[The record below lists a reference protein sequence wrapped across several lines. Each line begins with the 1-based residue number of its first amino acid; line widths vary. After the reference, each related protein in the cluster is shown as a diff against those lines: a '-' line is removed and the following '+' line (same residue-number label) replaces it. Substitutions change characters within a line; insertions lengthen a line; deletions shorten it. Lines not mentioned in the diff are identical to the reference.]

1 MKSYSIILA
10 DPPWPSVSTGARGN
24 AADNYKLM
32 TLDEICR
39 VPVPAAEDCA
49 LFLWARSPALLEA
62 LAVMSAW
69 GFRYVTVAFVWEKVS
84 SRGEPRWGIGLYTR
98 PSVELCLLGM
108 RGKLEVKAHDIGQ
121 VIRARRGQH
130 SRKPDEQYD
139 LIERLFGDL
148 PRIELFARREI
159 VGWDCWGLQVGDGAE
174 PSESQQEDEQNKP
187 AGGLDKLWEE

>member
-10 DPPWPSVSTGARGN
+10 DPPWPSVSTGPRGN
-24 AADNYKLM
+24 AADNYPLM

-39 VPVPAAEDCA
+39 VPIPAAKDCA
-49 LFLWARSPALLEA
+49 LFLWVRSPALPEA
-62 LAVMSAW
+62 FTVMTAW
-69 GFRYVTVAFVWEKVS
+69 GFRYVTVAFVWQKVS
-84 SRGEPRWGIGLYTR
+84 TRGEPMWGIGLYTR

-108 RGKLEVKAHDIGQ
+108 RGKLEVKGHDVGQ

-148 PRIELFARREI
+148 PRLEMFARRAI
-159 VGWDCWGLQVGDGAE
+159 VGWESWGNQVGDGAA
-174 PSESQQEDEQNKP
+174 PSESQDEKNEEVR
-187 AGGLDKLWEE
+187 GLDKLWEE

>member
-24 AADNYKLM
+24 AADNYSLM
-32 TLDEICR
+32 TLDEIAQ
-39 VPVPAAEDCA
+39 VPIPAAKDCA
-49 LFLWARSPALLEA
+49 LFLWVRSPALPEA
-62 LAVMSAW
+62 LTVMTAW

-84 SRGEPRWGIGLYTR
+84 SCGEPMWACGLYTR
-98 PSVELCLLGM
+98 PSTELCLLGM
-108 RGKLEVKAHDIGQ
+108 RGKLEVKAHDVGQ

-130 SRKPDEQYD
+130 SRKPDQQYD
-139 LIERLFGDL
+139 LIERLFGAL

-159 VGWDCWGLQVGDGAE
+159 VGWDCWGNQVGDGAA
-174 PSESQQEDEQNKP
+174 PSESQREDEQNKP